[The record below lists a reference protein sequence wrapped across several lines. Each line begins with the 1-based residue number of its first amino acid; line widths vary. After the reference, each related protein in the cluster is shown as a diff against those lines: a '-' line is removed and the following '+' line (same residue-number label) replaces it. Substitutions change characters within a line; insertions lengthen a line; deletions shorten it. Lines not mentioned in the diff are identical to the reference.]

1 MTCDELKLEEIYGTE
16 TPAATRQ
23 SNCDSHALSCSQLLS
38 ARKPS
43 RAAKIVFFWLIT
55 VVLWCTGAHIHLSSQ
70 VWWEWGGGESWAMW
84 CGGDAS
90 TSGAGR
96 GRYRVTVVMWSC
108 GHVIWFFLK

>member
-1 MTCDELKLEEIYGTE
+1 MAQRRPQLRGNQIVIHMHS
-16 TPAATRQ
+16 A
-23 SNCDSHALSCSQLLS
+23 ALSCSQLLS

-70 VWWEWGGGESWAMW
+70 VWWEWGGESWAMW

-90 TSGAGR
+90 TSGGGAG
-96 GRYRVTVVMWSC
+96 GQGGAGTGLPWSC
-108 GHVIWFFLK
+108 GHVVM

>member
-23 SNCDSHALSCSQLLS
+23 SNCDSHAPSCSQLLS

-70 VWWEWGGGESWAMW
+70 VWWEWGGVSHGLCGVGAMPVRA
-84 CGGDAS
+84 G
-90 TSGAGR
+90 GAG
-96 GRYRVTVVMWSC
+96 GQGGAGTGLPWSC
-108 GHVIWFFLK
+108 GHVVM